1 MHMVVS
7 ILFLDVYHLILWLLI
22 YFSWNHDGHYS
33 DEHYS
38 DGSSFATSK
47 AEQNMQNS
55 YSLVTK
61 KKVTKRSILS
71 LVEKH
76 QRATKIGHPGRI
88 FLSRMYVQNR
98 I

>member
-1 MHMVVS
+1 MVVS
-7 ILFLDVYHLILWLLI
+7 NLFLDIYHLILWLLI
-22 YFSWNHDGHYS
+22 YFLWNRDGHYS

-61 KKVTKRSILS
+61 KKVTKNLFCLLS
-71 LVEKH
+71 KKTSMQL
-76 QRATKIGHPGRI
+76 R
-88 FLSRMYVQNR
+88 
-98 I
+98 